1 MKGGWTYILTDRPFG
16 ILYVGVTADLSARV
30 TAHREGRGSAFCR
43 KWGLNWLVLVET
55 HSTIDDAILREKAL
69 KNWKRDWKLRL
80 IAETNPEW
88 NDLFEYI
95 NNA

>member
-30 TAHREGRGSAFCR
+30 TAHREGHGSAFCR
-43 KWGLNWLVLVET
+43 KWGLNRLVLVET